1 MDRTQPRTWMAGAAV
16 VGVLAVSGT
25 WFGLVAPE
33 RSQAAELRVQAED
46 TDAANAMLRTRI
58 AQLEAQF
65 TELPQRQ
72 AELAAIRRAMP
83 RDVAMPALVRDL
95 DEVSAGTGV
104 TLMSL
109 TPGVATPVVDPA
121 AEAAA
126 AAAAAATASA
136 EGGTGAAGGATA
148 TGEAAAAAAVPAAP
162 AANPAG
168 TLEQVPVTLEVI
180 GGFAETRNFLEELQ
194 TGLARSFL
202 VTGLTVTSAAA
213 QGTGESAASGGRPAT
228 SNGDVTTTVTGAVFV
243 LRPAVAA
250 TP

>member
-104 TLMSL
+104 TLMAL

-126 AAAAAATASA
+126 AAV
-136 EGGTGAAGGATA
+136 
-148 TGEAAAAAAVPAAP
+148 AAVPAAP

-228 SNGDVTTTVTGAVFV
+228 SNGDVTTTVTGAAFV